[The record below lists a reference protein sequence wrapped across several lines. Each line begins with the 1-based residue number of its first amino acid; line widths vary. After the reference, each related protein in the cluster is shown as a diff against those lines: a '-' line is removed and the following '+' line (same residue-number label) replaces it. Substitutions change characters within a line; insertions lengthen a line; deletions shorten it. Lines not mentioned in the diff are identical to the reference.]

1 MNQKYLPTIND
12 INGLEGAK
20 SKSSMPS
27 ELVEEINRR
36 LYPIIGC
43 VFEVH
48 KTLGRGLE
56 EPIYNE
62 ALCIELNKAG
72 LKADPERYLP
82 CYYKEQKLNKTYRM
96 DIVCG
101 EDIIL
106 ELKSVDQLAAGHR
119 EQLFNYMRLT
129 KMSIGVLINFN
140 SSKVV
145 PEKYYFNQKQ
155 DQVIRFY

>member
-1 MNQKYLPTIND
+1 MNQKFLPTLDEIE
-12 INGLEGAK
+12 LAK
-20 SKSSMPS
+20 KSLLKPS
-27 ELVEEINRR
+27 VPITLVEEMNKR

-48 KTLGRGLE
+48 KTLGKGLE

-62 ALCIELNKAG
+62 ALCIELDKAG
-72 LKADPERYLP
+72 IKADPERNLP
-82 CYYKEQKLNKTYRM
+82 CYYKGQKLNKTYRM

-101 EDIIL
+101 EEIIL
-106 ELKSVDQLAAGHR
+106 ELKSVDQLVAGHR

-129 KMSIGVLINFN
+129 KMPIGVLINFN
-140 SSKVV
+140 ASKVV
-145 PEKYYFNQKQ
+145 PEKYYFDQEQ